1 MTGQALVASGGT
13 EIEAAGRE
21 NLNEF
26 VTFNIAGQFFGI
38 PVLIVQDILLP
49 ENIASIP
56 LAPPE
61 VRGSIN
67 LRGRIVTVIDVR
79 VRLGLESRAITST
92 TQTEE
97 EVQAVEDQ
105 TAEDQAD
112 EDQAAEDLAANDS
125 DAQADEDQS
134 PEASEVAALKAHE
147 AVDAVKRKNREHM
160 MGVTVEHQNELYTL
174 LVDSVGDV
182 ISLSRK
188 NYEGNPSTLDPLWRE
203 FASGVYRLDSDLMVV
218 LDVERLLDF
227 NSSSK
232 SSDS

>member
-1 MTGQALVASGGT
+1 MTGQELVTSGGT
-13 EIEAAGRE
+13 EIDAMNRE
-21 NLNEF
+21 DLREF
-26 VTFNIAGQFFGI
+26 VTFNIAGQLFGI

-79 VRLGLESRAITST
+79 VRLGLETREIASVTSIK
-92 TQTEE
+92 
-97 EVQAVEDQ
+97 DQ
-105 TAEDQAD
+105 TD
-112 EDQAAEDLAANDS
+112 EDSAANDS
-125 DAQADEDQS
+125 EAAEAAEAAEVSDVELTEEELRDNAAKAAQRS
-134 PEASEVAALKAHE
+134 AHE

-182 ISLSRK
+182 IALSK
-188 NYEGNPSTLDPLWRE
+188 QNYEGNPSTLDPLWRE
-203 FASGVYRLDSDLMVV
+203 FSGGVYRLDSDLMVV
-218 LDVERLLDF
+218 LDVDRLLDLGG
-227 NSSSK
+227 K
-232 SSDS
+232 SAD